1 MILLLKFFQK
11 IIALAMAGS
20 ILALYY
26 YFPEKME
33 NINENQRMLRPSLII
48 WIALI
53 LRIEFIIEKKER
65 TIIIEQKEPL
75 KVSIEKEN

>member
-1 MILLLKFFQK
+1 MIVLLKLLQR
-11 IIALAMAGS
+11 IVALAMWLS

-33 NINENQRMLRPSLII
+33 NLNENQRILRPSLII
-48 WIALI
+48 WISLI
-53 LRIEFIIEKKER
+53 IRIEFIIEKKER
-65 TIIIEQKEPL
+65 TIIIKQQEPL

>member
-20 ILALYY
+20 ILTLYY

-48 WIALI
+48 WIASI
-53 LRIEFIIEKKER
+53 IRIEVIIEKRER
-65 TIIIEQKEPL
+65 TIIIKQEEPL
-75 KVSIEKEN
+75 RVSIENKD